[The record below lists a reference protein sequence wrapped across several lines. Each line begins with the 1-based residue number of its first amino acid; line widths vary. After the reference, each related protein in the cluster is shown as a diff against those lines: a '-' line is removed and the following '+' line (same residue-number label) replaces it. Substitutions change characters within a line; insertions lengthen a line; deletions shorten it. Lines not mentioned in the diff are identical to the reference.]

1 MSYVLRLKGN
11 TRGWIFSEG
20 TQEAHSRDRGFYEVM
35 DTGKMKYADE
45 WETYEE
51 AEIYKTVWDINDDF
65 DIVEYSVAR
74 EEYYGS

>member
-1 MSYVLRLKGN
+1 
-11 TRGWIFSEG
+11 
-20 TQEAHSRDRGFYEVM
+20 
-35 DTGKMKYADE
+35 MKYADE